1 MKTATNK
8 LSKSFVSDEALLWA
22 KVKKILK
29 KHGAEKAQSFLTDER
44 SKMTFTANTET
55 IRL

>member
-1 MKTATNK
+1 MKTASHK
-8 LSKSFVSDEALLWA
+8 LSKSFISDEALLWA

-29 KHGAEKAQSFLTDER
+29 KHGVEKAQDFLTAVR
-44 SKMTFTANTET
+44 ANAAFEAKVKD

>member
-1 MKTATNK
+1 MKTASHK
-8 LSKSFVSDEALLWA
+8 LSKSLVSDEALLWA
-22 KVKKILK
+22 KIKKILK

-44 SKMTFTANTET
+44 AKMTFTAKTEE